1 MQRTPMTP
9 GGYDAL
15 EVELKNLKSV
25 ERPAII
31 QAISVAREHG
41 DLSENAEYHAAKE
54 KQSFIEGRIIELE
67 DKLSRADIIDLE
79 KVKGDKIVFGA
90 TVTIID
96 VDTEAE
102 SIYQIVGEDEADI
115 AQGKVSNTSPVAR
128 ALIGK
133 AEGDE
138 AEVAAP
144 GGARLYEIA
153 EVKFI

>member
-1 MQRTPMTP
+1 MTP
-9 GGYDAL
+9 EGHQAL
-15 EVELKNLKSV
+15 ETELKHLKSV
-25 ERPAII
+25 ERPSVI

-54 KQSFIEGRIIELE
+54 KQSFIEGRIVELE
-67 DKLSRADIIDLE
+67 DKLSRAEVIDLE

-96 VDTEAE
+96 VDTEE
-102 SIYQIVGEDEADI
+102 EKTYRIVGEDEASIKD
-115 AQGKVSNTSPVAR
+115 GKISNTSPMAR

-133 AEGDE
+133 VAGDE

-144 GGARLYEIA
+144 GGARVYEIA
-153 EVKFI
+153 EVAFK